1 MPRIMRLYAVLSTCS
16 SSCAQLYLKHGT
28 GRARLIQ
35 ALNEFANQAPSV
47 DGAAI
52 HVHIKPQNGVLIY
65 RNWAHDLTTKA
76 FRFDRVNSA
85 SATWG
90 VNGTVVENVAWRVQ
104 TAAFKGD
111 HHHICKNTI
120 FDGTNEVQSPALF
133 VMMCAT
139 APTSDSCFLF
149 SGLTSLA
156 GRVNLTS
163 QSCLRLGTF
172 PRTPLP

>member
-1 MPRIMRLYAVLSTCS
+1 M
-16 SSCAQLYLKHGT
+16 QLHLKHGT
-28 GRARLIQ
+28 DTGRAHLFQ

-52 HVHIKPQNGVLIY
+52 HVHIKPQNGVLIF

-76 FRFDRVNSA
+76 FRFDRVNSVG
-85 SATWG
+85 ATWG
-90 VNGTVVENVAWRVQ
+90 VNGTAVENVAWRVQ

-120 FDGTNEVQSPALF
+120 FDGTNEVQNPALF

-139 APTSDSCFLF
+139 APTSDCAFSCR
-149 SGLTSLA
+149 G
-156 GRVNLTS
+156 
-163 QSCLRLGTF
+163 
-172 PRTPLP
+172 